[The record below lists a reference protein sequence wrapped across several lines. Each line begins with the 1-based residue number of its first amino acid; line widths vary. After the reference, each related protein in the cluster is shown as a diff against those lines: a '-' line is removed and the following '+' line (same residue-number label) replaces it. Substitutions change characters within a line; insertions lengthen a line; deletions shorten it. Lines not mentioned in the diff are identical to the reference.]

1 MLQMGYK
8 HHIVGGKRHEQYRN
22 LNTLNPSPLPHFIWS
37 YFGWVT
43 EWLRYSDIGV
53 NDGGLMGWWTP
64 SSLQR
69 LDFQYLTLQWSD
81 KWRDSRSTCP
91 LCNWKTIHFCKR
103 TACLCS
109 CQHDLNLAAAKLL
122 QEMISIISDSLAY
135 CSSLEGCPYLLSPRP
150 FAPSVQ
156 QWPGHLGQHGKK
168 KNAWAQTVK
177 QIVFQDQ
184 KRLHGLFLYILVEP
198 SFFAANFQSIW
209 HCSAKLAKK
218 RWCCLDTGSSSNF
231 CWPKQWNQIV
241 AWLLYNWQ
249 SIHGHSSLFC
259 PLSLQLSSSPLI
271 VCATSSGVW
280 EITSNTTTGSAFL
293 RAYSSSS
300 CLLK

>member
-1 MLQMGYK
+1 MNSTGISTPSI
-8 HHIVGGKRHEQYRN
+8 HHPF
-22 LNTLNPSPLPHFIWS
+22 LTLSDHN
-37 YFGWVT
+37 FGWVT

-184 KRLHGLFLYILVEP
+184 KR
-198 SFFAANFQSIW
+198 FA
-209 HCSAKLAKK
+209 
-218 RWCCLDTGSSSNF
+218 R
-231 CWPKQWNQIV
+231 
-241 AWLLYNWQ
+241 
-249 SIHGHSSLFC
+249 
-259 PLSLQLSSSPLI
+259 PLSLYPGWAFILCSELSVNMTLF
-271 VCATSSGVW
+271 C
-280 EITSNTTTGSAFL
+280 EIG
-293 RAYSSSS
+293 
-300 CLLK
+300 

>member
-168 KNAWAQTVK
+168 KKCMGTDCQADCLSRSKT
-177 QIVFQDQ
+177 
-184 KRLHGLFLYILVEP
+184 
-198 SFFAANFQSIW
+198 FA
-209 HCSAKLAKK
+209 
-218 RWCCLDTGSSSNF
+218 R
-231 CWPKQWNQIV
+231 
-241 AWLLYNWQ
+241 
-249 SIHGHSSLFC
+249 
-259 PLSLQLSSSPLI
+259 PLSLYPGWAFILCSELSVNMTLF
-271 VCATSSGVW
+271 C
-280 EITSNTTTGSAFL
+280 EIG
-293 RAYSSSS
+293 
-300 CLLK
+300 

>member
-168 KNAWAQTVK
+168 K
-177 QIVFQDQ
+177 
-184 KRLHGLFLYILVEP
+184 
-198 SFFAANFQSIW
+198 
-209 HCSAKLAKK
+209 
-218 RWCCLDTGSSSNF
+218 
-231 CWPKQWNQIV
+231 
-241 AWLLYNWQ
+241 
-249 SIHGHSSLFC
+249 HGHRLSSRLSFKIKNVC
-259 PLSLQLSSSPLI
+259 TASFSISWLSLHSLQRTFSQYDI
-271 VCATSSGVW
+271 V
-280 EITSNTTTGSAFL
+280 L
-293 RAYSSSS
+293 RNWLQRGDVA
-300 CLLK
+300 

>member
-69 LDFQYLTLQWSD
+69 LDLQYLTLQWSD

-109 CQHDLNLAAAKLL
+109 CQHDPNLAAAKLL

-150 FAPSVQ
+150 FAPSVR
-156 QWPGHLGQHGKK
+156 QWPGHLGQHGKNK
-168 KNAWAQTVK
+168 CMGTDCRADCLSRSKT
-177 QIVFQDQ
+177 
-184 KRLHGLFLYILVEP
+184 
-198 SFFAANFQSIW
+198 FA
-209 HCSAKLAKK
+209 
-218 RWCCLDTGSSSNF
+218 R
-231 CWPKQWNQIV
+231 
-241 AWLLYNWQ
+241 
-249 SIHGHSSLFC
+249 
-259 PLSLQLSSSPLI
+259 PLSLYPGWAFILCSELSVNMTLF
-271 VCATSSGVW
+271 C
-280 EITSNTTTGSAFL
+280 EIG
-293 RAYSSSS
+293 
-300 CLLK
+300 